1 MPLYNTATGLNILT
15 DLSNIISERFYNT
28 SNWID
33 NIQDKVDL
41 EIEFT
46 SNYAEELISDLYDY
60 TNNELVN
67 TSNYTELLISD

>member
-60 TNNELVN
+60 TEI
-67 TSNYTELLISD
+67 LLKRVKR